1 MPCHSEYHGAVRSPT
16 RASQPTL
23 GGSAVF
29 AGPQPCHTCDAPSRL
44 LTTHVHVLTYFPLQ
58 TDSPLTTSHAQV
70 YDPAKKWDSYT
81 IHGAETFGEGNS
93 STLSQHGVMRT
104 A

>member
-1 MPCHSEYHGAVRSPT
+1 MRAPT

-23 GGSAVF
+23 GGSAVL
-29 AGPQPCHTCDAPSRL
+29 AVPQPATLATLSRL
-44 LTTHVHVLTYFPLQ
+44 LTTHVLALTYFPLQ

-81 IHGAETFGEGNS
+81 IHGAETYGEGTS

-104 A
+104 V